1 MVSCPRQGKLA
12 PSGDERGSSPSAEG
26 WFCGFK
32 TIQPPCRLG
41 NSTHPRNFKK
51 QKFPTFSSRSKVKT
65 GLWPSSPIPRKNST
79 HQKMVSG
86 VFPISYIISLS
97 EVVSDGCGPGVALYA
112 GAVLVLV
119 GDSVGEVSFGCLY
132 AKSAIP
138 AACVGDVEGVACTAQ
153 AYFVSAVAV
162 AECPYVACFCHRAD
176 GPGAVLDVCAVAET
190 EREHPDVSIIA
201 VMTDADTVGVG
212 IRAKV
217 CVAEACERGQS
228 AHAKAD
234 ASFGS
239 DADAVCITVSGTSD
253 GAAAVMLL
261 EVVASMEV
269 GDVAEVC
276 HQSLFDSA
284 IESKA
289 VVVDVVLGV
298 RCFGISREAS
308 IHVRQ
313 GCADCR
319 ISLLV
324 EVTADDNA
332 IELCIIGSAHIGQ
345 AETADIFLGVD
356 EMSPEILILIF
367 CVKAGQVGCERA
379 VEEVV
384 CRIESML
391 VRRQVQSGLMRC

>member
-1 MVSCPRQGKLA
+1 
-12 PSGDERGSSPSAEG
+12 
-26 WFCGFK
+26 
-32 TIQPPCRLG
+32 
-41 NSTHPRNFKK
+41 
-51 QKFPTFSSRSKVKT
+51 
-65 GLWPSSPIPRKNST
+65 
-79 HQKMVSG
+79 
-86 VFPISYIISLS
+86 
-97 EVVSDGCGPGVALYA
+97 
-112 GAVLVLV
+112 
-119 GDSVGEVSFGCLY
+119 
-132 AKSAIP
+132 
-138 AACVGDVEGVACTAQ
+138 
-153 AYFVSAVAV
+153 
-162 AECPYVACFCHRAD
+162 
-176 GPGAVLDVCAVAET
+176 
-190 EREHPDVSIIA
+190 
-201 VMTDADTVGVG
+201 MTDADTVGVG

-239 DADAVCITVSGTSD
+239 DADAVCITVSGTGD

-276 HQSLFDSA
+276 HRSLFDSA

-345 AETADIFLGVD
+345 AETADIFLRVD

-367 CVKAGQVGCERA
+367 CVKAGQVECERA

-391 VRRQVQSGLMRC
+391 YAGKFSQG

>member
-1 MVSCPRQGKLA
+1 MS
-12 PSGDERGSSPSAEG
+12 
-26 WFCGFK
+26 
-32 TIQPPCRLG
+32 I
-41 NSTHPRNFKK
+41 
-51 QKFPTFSSRSKVKT
+51 RS
-65 GLWPSSPIPRKNST
+65 
-79 HQKMVSG
+79 
-86 VFPISYIISLS
+86 
-97 EVVSDGCGPGVALYA
+97 
-112 GAVLVLV
+112 
-119 GDSVGEVSFGCLY
+119 
-132 AKSAIP
+132 
-138 AACVGDVEGVACTAQ
+138 
-153 AYFVSAVAV
+153 
-162 AECPYVACFCHRAD
+162 HRAD
-176 GPGAVLDVCAVAET
+176 GPGVVLDVCAVAET

-217 CVAEACERGQS
+217 CVAETCERGQS

-239 DADAVCITVSGTSD
+239 
-253 GAAAVMLL
+253 AAVMLL

-276 HQSLFDSA
+276 HRSLFDSA

-324 EVTADDNA
+324 EVTADDNV